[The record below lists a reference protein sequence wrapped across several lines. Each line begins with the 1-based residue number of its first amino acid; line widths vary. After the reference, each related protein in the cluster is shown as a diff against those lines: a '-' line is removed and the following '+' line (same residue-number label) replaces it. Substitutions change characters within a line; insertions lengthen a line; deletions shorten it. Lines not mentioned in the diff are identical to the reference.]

1 MNKKT
6 AKVKCLSGYHSK
18 WVENRIKFI
27 LNYFNYDLTD
37 KRILELGAHQGDIG
51 GNLINF
57 GAHTTCVEGR
67 VEHIKRGEE
76 RHPDIEWKHVDLDIE
91 KWIFESEYDIILH
104 LGLLYHLKNPDYYL
118 IESQKR
124 CDHFFLESQVI
135 DNSNEE
141 ICKIKDPADPKKH
154 GPGQGIN
161 AEAQLSVKY
170 IENRLDNFQRFDLKE
185 LGGCG
190 HHYDWKAK
198 NDNTYRNGRRRFW
211 VV

>member
-27 LNYFNYDLTD
+27 LNYFNYDLTN
-37 KRILELGAHQGDIG
+37 KRILELGAHFGDIG
-51 GNLINF
+51 GNLVNF
-57 GAHTTCVEGR
+57 GAQVTSVEGR
-67 VEHIKRGEE
+67 PEHVNRGEKLYSKTKW
-76 RHPDIEWKHVDLDIE
+76 RCVDLDIE
-91 KWIFESEYDIILH
+91 EWGFENKYDIILH

-141 ICKIKDPADPKKH
+141 ICKIKDPDGPEH
-154 GPGQGIN
+154 GDGQGIN

-185 LGGCG
+185 LGGGG

-211 VV
+211 VA